1 MILQFQKG
9 DIVRHLGLLDLQ
21 RTMQR
26 ALRRSGLPI
35 AYSKGFSPH
44 IVMSFASAL
53 SSGIPGDA
61 ELLDVGLDGE
71 TTEAECLAAMNHV
84 LPPALAVS
92 RVRLVDDRYPK
103 LGAALRQAQYRI
115 TLRGA
120 GAKAGAQTLYEV
132 LLGTATAEK
141 CIVSTDTP
149 GMDVLPGDI
158 RLAACEV
165 EMVQLERREYRLRA
179 ALRPLLDRYDY
190 ILIDC
195 PPSLGLLTINALTA
209 ANSVLIPIQC
219 EYYALEGVTSLMD
232 TVARIKRGLNA
243 SLDIEGVLLTML
255 DGRTNLGLQVVA
267 QVKKHFRGKVFATIV
282 PRNVRLGEAPSHA
295 LPINRYDPRSTGA
308 EAYRALAREVMARN
322 GDKPAR

>member
-1 MILQFQKG
+1 MGKIIAITNQKG
-9 DIVRHLGLLDLQ
+9 G
-21 RTMQR
+21 
-26 ALRRSGLPI
+26 
-35 AYSKGFSPH
+35 
-44 IVMSFASAL
+44 
-53 SSGIPGDA
+53 
-61 ELLDVGLDGE
+61 VGK
-71 TTEAECLAAMNHV
+71 TTTAVNLCACLAEQG
-84 LPPALAVS
+84 
-92 RVRLVDDRYPK
+92 RK
-103 LGAALRQAQYRI
+103 
-115 TLRGA
+115 TLLIDADPQGNASSGA

-243 SLDIEGVLLTML
+243 GYR
-255 DGRTNLGLQVVA
+255 GRAADHAGRPHQPGIA
-267 QVKKHFRGKVFATIV
+267 GGGA
-282 PRNVRLGEAPSHA
+282 GEKA
-295 LPINRYDPRSTGA
+295 LPWQGICHHCAAQCAFGRGA
-308 EAYRALAREVMARN
+308 QPCAAY
-322 GDKPAR
+322 